1 MGQLIHFS
9 KFDNILVLHVF
20 QKLVSYAKEEIYRFF
35 FTLTKI
41 NIFWQF
47 WPELLNWRLMVK
59 FWRIEISLFILI
71 HPFTLSPFLTS
82 YVRPSVTPA
91 PWVRIVR
98 SLGLVFILPKNET
111 SILKHQKRLSLGQ
124 QQLGEYQGEPRSDS
138 VGVGQTGP
146 GRTYFYSRAK
156 GSVTSL
162 TLFSQAGAS
171 LQGYI
176 F

>member
-1 MGQLIHFS
+1 
-9 KFDNILVLHVF
+9 
-20 QKLVSYAKEEIYRFF
+20 
-35 FTLTKI
+35 
-41 NIFWQF
+41 
-47 WPELLNWRLMVK
+47 MVK

-171 LQGYI
+171 LQGIYSGQPERFPPPPLKFFPVFVDFFCGHLSFIKARIYI
-176 F
+176 PD